1 MQWPHFY
8 GGERVKSP
16 RQHYVH
22 AVWHSSEMSVGLWR
36 KQSIIQAKFSSILLF
51 LQISVDIL
59 HHLLRVLA
67 TEHIFAAILEFYK
80 EAVA

>member
-22 AVWHSSEMSVGLWR
+22 AGWHSSEMSVGLWR
-36 KQSIIQAKFSSILLF
+36 KQSIIQAKFSSILIL

-59 HHLLRVLA
+59 HHLLRILA
-67 TEHIFAAILEFYK
+67 AKHIFATILKFNK
-80 EAVA
+80 ETIT